1 MGYVPSRISDNG
13 SFIGPGVFAM
23 PAPNFVGAWRYRHFI
38 LSSIRTEFRARFARS
53 KLGGLWMI
61 IHPLAQAAIFA
72 LVLAEVMGARM
83 PGAAAGGRFAY
94 AMYLLSGMLAWS
106 LFSEI
111 VTRCLTVFIDNGNL
125 LKKMLFPRINLPLII
140 AGSALINNLLL
151 LLAILVVFAL
161 AGHFPGARLAW
172 LPLPMLVTL
181 LLALGVGLLLGVF
194 NVFVRD
200 VGQVVPIALQ
210 LAFWFTPIVY
220 TPDIVPNGLRSLL
233 ELNPMTPIVRSFQN
247 ILLFDRPP
255 QLGALAWILAVTLVL
270 LSTALVLFRR
280 ASAEMVD
287 VL

>member
-1 MGYVPSRISDNG
+1 
-13 SFIGPGVFAM
+13 M

-72 LVLAEVMGARM
+72 LVLAEVMGTRL
-83 PGAAAGGRFAY
+83 PVAAAGGRFAY

-151 LLAILVVFAL
+151 LLAILLVFAL
-161 AGHFPGARLAW
+161 VGHFPGPRLAW
-172 LPLPMLVTL
+172 LPLLVLVTL

-210 LAFWFTPIVY
+210 LGFWFTPIVY
-220 TPDIVPNGLRSLL
+220 TPDIVPKDLRALV
-233 ELNPMTPIVRSFQN
+233 ELNPMTPIVQGFQN
-247 ILLFDRPP
+247 IMVFDRPP
-255 QLGALAWILAVTLVL
+255 QLAALAWILALTLLL
-270 LSTALVLFRR
+270 LSAALVLFRR